1 MLYGVN
7 DVSLLTGKT
16 TWMEIQDA
24 LLSRAVQL
32 SNERFQFCQVWFL
45 FLRFS
50 SYLIPHLQS
59 KIWSSFM
66 QLFSVIKILRWRKWI
81 GFWFV
86 KSCQPSPK
94 KTNSKLW
101 YSKGPSFYYVRVFW
115 GFLEPPNPLRKDI
128 ESKTWTI
135 NCHTS

>member
-45 FLRFS
+45 FLSFS
-50 SYLIPHLQS
+50 PSLIPHLQS

-66 QLFSVIKILRWRKWI
+66 QLFSVIKILRFLICEKLPA
-81 GFWFV
+81 
-86 KSCQPSPK
+86 KPK
-94 KTNSKLW
+94 KNKL
-101 YSKGPSFYYVRVFW
+101 KIVVQ
-115 GFLEPPNPLRKDI
+115 
-128 ESKTWTI
+128 
-135 NCHTS
+135 